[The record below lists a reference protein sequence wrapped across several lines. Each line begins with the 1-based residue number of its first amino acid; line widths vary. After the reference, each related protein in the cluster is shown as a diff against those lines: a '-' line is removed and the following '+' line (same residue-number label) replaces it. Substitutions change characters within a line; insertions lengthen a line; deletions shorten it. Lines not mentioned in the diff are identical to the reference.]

1 MSVVPNSAPTASS
14 MASSGTIQ
22 ANTSSSSLNAGATQT
37 QAANNSSQNNANAM
51 LSEERVRQHQQ
62 YMQQQ
67 QFANLSVSALSSAM
81 MTQFNPA
88 ATGSSPVA
96 STVSLNSFLQ
106 SSPISQNSIS
116 TLSSTLNSTSP
127 SVKKFDLPSQ
137 TSQNA
142 GNHSTPSYALNT
154 SSTRSTVPA
163 NTSVDQQNQS
173 QQAIV
178 YDDINIFMWSVC
190 QICNKVS
197 QDSFSHFWIDSKIIT
212 CFSFSNR

>member
-1 MSVVPNSAPTASS
+1 MSVVPNSAPTAWS

-142 GNHSTPSYALNT
+142 GNHSNRPSSVVLTRTDLPARACIKARAVESVLMKLVAFA
-154 SSTRSTVPA
+154 SSTPRR
-163 NTSVDQQNQS
+163 
-173 QQAIV
+173 
-178 YDDINIFMWSVC
+178 
-190 QICNKVS
+190 CNSEAKLS
-197 QDSFSHFWIDSKIIT
+197 P
-212 CFSFSNR
+212 R